1 MKEIVVQITKER
13 GLCMLHTLVRIQAK
27 LRVLTPKSDA
37 ESPASRS
44 NAFGVGN
51 LHEVDMAVD
60 GNKVHAAQ

>member
-1 MKEIVVQITKER
+1 
-13 GLCMLHTLVRIQAK
+13 MLHTLVRIQAK
-27 LRVLTPKSDA
+27 QRVLTPKSDA